1 MLIGMLVVV
10 PATFFVVGM
19 IRDRR
24 RLSNAIWLG
33 LTLLMLLPL
42 LAAGSRDVWWLGI
55 ASVVGA
61 LVAVLAVALL
71 PWALVANG
79 VVMLRREGRSIGN
92 LLSLLAGLA
101 LLGAMVFFVWA
112 IGRENAWLRGSAIG
126 LFLVCGYVAFLFVSL
141 LLYSVLYGRTGRRS
155 GFDGILVLG
164 AGLMGDQVP
173 PLLASRLDRAREL
186 YEREVADDR
195 EPLIVV
201 SGGRGE
207 DEDVSEAF
215 AMREYLVERDVPE
228 SRIVLEDQAR
238 TTEEN
243 LRYTRELLD
252 ERGLTGRLVAVTNNY
267 HVFRTAVLSRKLRL
281 RLEVVG
287 SPTAWYFVPSAFLRE
302 FAALLARNPFV
313 HGTAASLLFAAGLVL
328 AHA

>member
-1 MLIGMLVVV
+1 MLAVV
-10 PATFFVVGM
+10 PAVFFVVGVV
-19 IRDRR
+19 RDRR

-33 LTLLMLLPL
+33 LTLVMLLPL
-42 LAAGSRDVWWLGI
+42 LAAGGRDVPWFGFALL
-55 ASVVGA
+55 VGTLVA
-61 LVAVLAVALL
+61 LVGVVLLPLALL
-71 PWALVANG
+71 ANG
-79 VVMLRREGRSIGN
+79 VMMLRREGRSIGN

-101 LLGAMVFFVWA
+101 LLGAMVFFGWA
-112 IGRENAWLRGSAIG
+112 IRQADPWLRGSAVG
-126 LFLVCGYVAFLFVSL
+126 LFLVSGYVAFLFVSL
-141 LLYSVLYGRTGRRS
+141 LLYSVIYGRTGRRS

-164 AGLMGDQVP
+164 AGLMGDRVP
-173 PLLASRLDRAREL
+173 PLLASRLDRALEL
-186 YEREVADDR
+186 YEREVADER
-195 EPLIVV
+195 EPVIVV
-201 SGGRGE
+201 SGGRGD

-215 AMREYLVERDVPE
+215 AMREYLVQRDVPA

-281 RLEVVG
+281 RLDVVG

-302 FAALLARNPFV
+302 FVALLASNPVVHGIAALL
-313 HGTAASLLFAAGLVL
+313 LFTAGLVL
-328 AHA
+328 VHG